1 MYVSLLYLRANVTVG
16 MPVANNNSN
25 NNKDERKNKHSRNK
39 MKTLR
44 IFIS

>member
-1 MYVSLLYLRANVTVG
+1 MYVSLLYLRGNVTVG
-16 MPVANNNSN
+16 IPVANNNN

-44 IFIS
+44 IFFS

>member
-1 MYVSLLYLRANVTVG
+1 MYVSLLYLRGNVTVG
-16 MPVANNNSN
+16 IPVANNN

-44 IFIS
+44 IFFS